1 MEKNQ
6 IHHKFT
12 SLLCKSVLEY
22 FCLEREKNW
31 FVINSDYVFHT
42 FGAMERKEI
51 VQDWGYNEWF
61 SSHNSLSH
69 FPEWSY
75 ESLKQK
81 ISIVYWLA
89 KKQAIER

>member
-6 IHHKFT
+6 IHHKYT

-51 VQDWGYNEWF
+51 VQIEATMNDLVVTTH
-61 SSHNSLSH
+61 SPPSLNDLTRV
-69 FPEWSY
+69 WS
-75 ESLKQK
+75 
-81 ISIVYWLA
+81 
-89 KKQAIER
+89 KKYP